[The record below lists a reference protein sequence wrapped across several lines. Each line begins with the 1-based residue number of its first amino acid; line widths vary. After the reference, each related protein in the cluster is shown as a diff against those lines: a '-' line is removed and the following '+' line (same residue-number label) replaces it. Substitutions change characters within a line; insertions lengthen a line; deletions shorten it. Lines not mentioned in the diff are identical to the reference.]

1 MFFLRYLCG
10 SFLHSP
16 PQQGLP
22 QPLFKWVILALFLA
36 LPTLPALLFFRDLS
50 FPPSPTLLH
59 FPVILLSASPKVRDL
74 VSLTAQCP
82 RKWLH
87 VIAALCWLNEEI
99 PGSSGILLTL
109 FRASLGSGEAMSHL
123 GAGTHQERYHPGMLS
138 FGL

>member
-1 MFFLRYLCG
+1 MFFLCG

-36 LPTLPALLFFRDLS
+36 LPTLPALLSFRDLS
-50 FPPSPTLLH
+50 FPPLPDIAALPYDS
-59 FPVILLSASPKVRDL
+59 VISLPKSQGPCLAHCSV
-74 VSLTAQCP
+74 P
-82 RKWLH
+82 PKWLH